1 MKLSWRDVH
10 LTNENIYNGS
20 LSRLREYNW
29 DFSHLDVIIETL
41 LNQRPDHDVY
51 LYGSVESAQDH
62 SRPSA
67 NNDNAVQDNGVQ
79 APIIVAISLPT
90 GRVPTRTLGYYC
102 NQTVVEHIYSFDH
115 LNYNWTR
122 AEDPCYSNR
131 LYYLTCCTDFS
142 SVPDADS
149 AAYYEHEHTSLFVL
163 TPRDITT
170 NTHGNFVVDSLT
182 FDFTDEDGEECTES
196 WDRSDDAPL
205 REHLDEIVDIHF
217 RDASEEVRAR
227 GTMICSC
234 AKSLLLTFLL

>member
-1 MKLSWRDVH
+1 MKLSWKDVH
-10 LTNENIYNGS
+10 LNNEIIYNGN
-20 LSRLREYNW
+20 LSRLRLREYNW

-102 NQTVVEHIYSFDH
+102 NQTVVERPTHSTTSIIIGLVPKILVTVAAVLSF
-115 LNYNWTR
+115 
-122 AEDPCYSNR
+122 
-131 LYYLTCCTDFS
+131 TCDADFS

-170 NTHGNFVVDSLT
+170 NTHGNFVVDSL
-182 FDFTDEDGEECTES
+182 
-196 WDRSDDAPL
+196 
-205 REHLDEIVDIHF
+205 
-217 RDASEEVRAR
+217 
-227 GTMICSC
+227 
-234 AKSLLLTFLL
+234 